1 MARFFVNQLL
11 KYTKSLHLMLL
22 EVTMASF
29 NGQVATPRWN
39 TGISETPLPSPPRK
53 FPSFE
58 GGGSQDP
65 PPFYCAPFQT
75 RFVNPLVTQTIKHRK
90 IAR

>member
-11 KYTKSLHLMLL
+11 KYTKSLPLMLL

-39 TGISETPLPSPPRK
+39 TGISGTPLPSPLRK

-65 PPFYCAPFQT
+65 PPFYVPPFKTLSQQ
-75 RFVNPLVTQTIKHRK
+75 LGSLHRPSG
-90 IAR
+90 IVR

>member
-65 PPFYCAPFQT
+65 PPFYVPPFRTLSQQ
-75 RFVNPLVTQTIKHRK
+75 LGSLHRPSG
-90 IAR
+90 IVR

>member
-39 TGISETPLPSPPRK
+39 TGISETPLPL
-53 FPSFE
+53 PSSE
-58 GGGSQDP
+58 IP
-65 PPFYCAPFQT
+65 IL
-75 RFVNPLVTQTIKHRK
+75 RRRR
-90 IAR
+90 IARSSAFLRSTI